1 MPRDARADRR
11 MSGFGLANLPYGVF
25 RRAGEDARVGV
36 RFGDG
41 VLDLA
46 ALAGDGLLDDP
57 AGAFAK
63 PALNAFMAQGPAAWA
78 ATRERLGRLLS
89 GVDAEPRLVPLED
102 AELLLPFA
110 VADYQDFWSS
120 IHHASTSGRIFRPG
134 TEDPLPPNW
143 RHMPIAYHGR
153 SATVVVGGTP
163 VRRPRGQS
171 RPARDGDAPGFGP
184 SVKLDIELE
193 LGFVVGTPSRMG
205 EPVPVD
211 RALEHLFGV
220 VLLNDWSARDLQAWE
235 AQPLGPFLAKSFATS
250 ISPWVVPMAALEP
263 FRAAPATP
271 QEPAPMDYL
280 REPAWALDVAL
291 EIELNGHRVA
301 ATNARELYWS
311 PSQQLAHLTVNGAHV
326 RTGDLIGSGTISGA
340 ASEERGSLL
349 ELSWNGAEPI
359 ALADGTERTFLEDG
373 DEVVLRGMAGTGE
386 DAVALGEVRGRIV
399 GA

>member
-1 MPRDARADRR
+1 

-46 ALAGDGLLDDP
+46 ALAADGLLDDP
-57 AGAFAK
+57 AGAFAQ

-78 ATRERLGRLLS
+78 AARERLQRLLS
-89 GVDAEPRLVPLED
+89 GVDAEPRVVPLEE

-120 IHHASTSGRIFRPG
+120 IHHASNSGRIFRPG
-134 TEDPLPPNW
+134 SEDPLPPNW

-153 SATVVVGGTP
+153 SATVVVSGTP
-163 VRRPRGQS
+163 IRRPQGQS
-171 RPARDGDAPGFGP
+171 RPARDGDGPGFGP
-184 SVKLDIELE
+184 SAKLDVELE

-211 RALEHLFGV
+211 RAAEHLFGV

-235 AQPLGPFLAKSFATS
+235 SQPLGPFLGKSFATS

-271 QEPAPMDYL
+271 PEPAPAGYL

-311 PSQQLAHLTVNGAHV
+311 AAQQLAHLTVNGAHV

-340 ASEERGSLL
+340 AREERGSFL
-349 ELSWNGAEPI
+349 ELSWNGTEP
-359 ALADGTERTFLEDG
+359 LTLPDGARRTFLEDG
-373 DEVVLRGMAGTGE
+373 DEVVLRGIAGAGD